1 MGSLTLS
8 LTSIASKAGVME
20 GGEAEHGGAKS
31 DASIVKDQ
39 LEADSQARRV
49 RSYLLGLGLG
59 VGLGLGLGLG

>member
-1 MGSLTLS
+1 
-8 LTSIASKAGVME
+8 ME